1 MELRQL
7 RYFVAVADSRSFS
20 RAAERLHISQPPLSR
35 QVANLER
42 ELGIRLLDRTNRSVS
57 VTPAGELFL
66 DRARDVLK
74 GVESAV
80 SCMRQVAEGEVGNL
94 TLGFGGSAAY
104 AFIPAILRDFRARYP
119 GVTVTLD
126 QIPLIEQMPALK
138 KRRIDIGFVLLPC
151 DDPSIGTEAMMRDRL
166 VIAVPADHPL
176 ASRTAVHLRE
186 LKSYDFVGF
195 SRAGRF
201 GYHSHTLEICRQ
213 AGFLPRIVK
222 ESAPM
227 VSVIGLVASS
237 IGIAIVPSMARRLQ
251 MADVRYVRLKDKHAH
266 MDFAF
271 AWNKEQ
277 FSPVLKTF
285 LSVARETV
293 RRGLSPAAKQAA

>member
-35 QVANLER
+35 QIANLER
-42 ELGIRLLDRTNRSVS
+42 ELGIRLLDRNNRSVS
-57 VTPAGELFL
+57 LTAAGQLFVE
-66 DRARDVLK
+66 RAREVLK

-80 SCMRQVAEGEVGNL
+80 SSMRQVAEGELGSL

-126 QIPLIEQMPALK
+126 QLPLIDQMPALK
-138 KRRIDIGFVLLPC
+138 KRRIDLGFVLLPC
-151 DDPSIGTEAMMRDRL
+151 EDPSIGFEAMMRDRL

-176 ASRTAVHLRE
+176 ASRSAVQLRE
-186 LKSYDFVGF
+186 LKPYDFVGF

-201 GYHSHTLEICRQ
+201 GYHSHTLEVCRQ
-213 AGFLPRIVK
+213 AGFLPHIVK

-227 VSVIGLVASS
+227 VSVIGLVASG

-251 MADVRYVRLKDKHAH
+251 MTDVRYVRLKDKHAH

-271 AWNKEQ
+271 AWNKDQ

-293 RRGLSPAAKQAA
+293 KRGLLAART